1 MQLKVNALSV
11 IIALLVGVVA
21 GYIGGPVYILI
32 PWAIIGLVI
41 GALSVARGAAL
52 LNAGVF
58 GFAASYVF
66 VIHGYAGKQ
75 PLITRLAPFVIFG
88 LIGAVC
94 GLILGIVG
102 YEARRL
108 LPRDNQA

>member
-11 IIALLVGVVA
+11 IIAALVGVVA

-41 GALSVARGAAL
+41 GALCGARGAAL
-52 LNAGVF
+52 LNGGVF
-58 GFAASYVF
+58 GFAAAYMF
-66 VIHGYAGKQ
+66 MIHGYAGKQ
-75 PLITRLAPFVIFG
+75 PLLTRLAPFVIFG

-102 YEARRL
+102 YEARHLWRG
-108 LPRDNQA
+108 RSR

>member
-1 MQLKVNALSV
+1 MQLKVSAVSV
-11 IIALLVGVVA
+11 LIAALVGVVA

-41 GALSVARGAAL
+41 GALCGARGAAL
-52 LNAGVF
+52 LTGGVF
-58 GFAASYVF
+58 GFAAAYTF
-66 VIHGYAGKQ
+66 VIHGYAGTQ

-94 GLILGIVG
+94 GLVLGIVG

-108 LPRDNQA
+108 LRGRSR